1 MIIPSVA
8 VFITASIH
16 NYLPLLNEN
25 SFKEIILSTISNLCE
40 KKLLSVYG
48 FVIMPNHIHFIWKEH
63 SEYKKGSESVKT
75 AFFKFTA
82 HQFLKNIR
90 RKNPDHFK
98 KFRVNKSDRKHQFWQ
113 RNPLEIDI
121 YTDNVFEQKLDYIH
135 HNPIQH
141 KWQLVESAIDYKY
154 SSIRFYENNLDKFGF
169 LTNYFFDR

>member
-1 MIIPSVA
+1 MVIPSVA

-40 KKLLSVYG
+40 NKLLSVYG

-63 SEYKKGSESVKT
+63 SDYKKGSESVKT

-82 HQFLKNIR
+82 HQFLKTLR
-90 RKNPDHFK
+90 RKYPDK
-98 KFRVNKSDRKHQFWQ
+98 LGKFQVNKSDRRHQFWQ

-121 YTDNVFEQKLDYIH
+121 YTDDVFEQKLNYIH
-135 HNPIQH
+135 NNPIQQ
-141 KWQLVESAIDYKY
+141 KWQLVGSAINYKY
-154 SSIRFYENNLDKFGF
+154 SSIRFYENNLDEFGF
-169 LTNYFFDR
+169 LTNYFFER